1 MHVPPLHRPGRGRWG
16 VRASCTHLDE
26 RSRSSR
32 VQTPGP
38 VYYVTLFDTCM
49 CTITAADGCVSPGPS
64 VRRMQL
70 SLCVTFVWPRGE
82 RGGGHVCHPSQSES
96 PRTTGV
102 CLACHVCINTSMAS
116 ARCWSRRPPVATLV
130 IVLFLATGG
139 SAVDYGMKVQQA
151 VGSVR
156 AVSTSILRPHSL
168 TRPQPRS
175 PTASLALV

>member
-26 RSRSSR
+26 RFEVQSSPDPR
-32 VQTPGP
+32 TGVLCHPLRYVYVYHHCRGWVCQPGT
-38 VYYVTLFDTCM
+38 VGASD
-49 CTITAADGCVSPGPS
+49 AA
-64 VRRMQL
+64 Q
-70 SLCVTFVWPRGE
+70 FVCDICLAPRGE
-82 RGGGHVCHPSQSES
+82 RGRTRVSPQSES

>member
-102 CLACHVCINTSMAS
+102 WACHVCINTSMAS
-116 ARCWSRRPPVATLV
+116 ARCWSRRPPVAALV

-175 PTASLALV
+175 STASLALV